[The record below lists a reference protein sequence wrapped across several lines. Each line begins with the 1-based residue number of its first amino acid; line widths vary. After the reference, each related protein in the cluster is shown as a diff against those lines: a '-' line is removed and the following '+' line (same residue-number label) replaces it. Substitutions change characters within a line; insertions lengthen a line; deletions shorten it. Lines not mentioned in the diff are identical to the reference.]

1 MYCRQKIQK
10 DFNSTVQN
18 ETEKTEKY
26 GTGKCVVLK
35 RGIALEIEIVLERRI
50 TLERSLA

>member
-26 GTGKCVVLK
+26 GTGKM
-35 RGIALEIEIVLERRI
+35 
-50 TLERSLA
+50 RSIRKKDYIRKKPCMTVFFYRKPGK